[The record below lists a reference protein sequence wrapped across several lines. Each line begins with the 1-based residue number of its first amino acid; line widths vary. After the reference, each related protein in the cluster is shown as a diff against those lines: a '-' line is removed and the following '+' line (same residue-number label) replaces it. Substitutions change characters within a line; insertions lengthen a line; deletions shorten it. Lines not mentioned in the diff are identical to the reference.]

1 MEGTKGMKPIFAQDS
16 RDSSAVVTS
25 GVADL
30 MTSLALIFI
39 LLLVAY
45 VTRVQDGNADPVR
58 NHATPTDVAPSSDPR
73 RPSLEARR
81 PSVHTITVPDAAI
94 TFEFGKSALLPTAE
108 TFLSQTMP
116 HYASIACGRGGQEV
130 EAFVIEGY
138 TDDLGDD
145 LRNLRL
151 SQERSFAVLAKS
163 LVVVRDK
170 LPWAYECFLQKA
182 TANGRG
188 KQNLLRDD
196 AGQLDRDKSRRVIF
210 KIHMRPA

>member
-1 MEGTKGMKPIFAQDS
+1 MKSIFAQDS
-16 RDSSAVVTS
+16 RDGSTVVTS

-30 MTSLALIFI
+30 MTSLAVIFI

-45 VTRVQDGNADPVR
+45 VARVQNGNAGSAKSPAV
-58 NHATPTDVAPSSDPR
+58 PTDMTPSSDLHHPPR
-73 RPSLEARR
+73 EAKR

-94 TFEFGKSALLPTAE
+94 NFEFGKSTLLPSAE
-108 TFLSQTMP
+108 LFLFETMP
-116 HYASIACGRGGQEV
+116 HYASITCGPGGQRV

-145 LRNLRL
+145 IRNLRL

-163 LVVVRDK
+163 LEVIREN

-188 KQNLLRDD
+188 KQDLLRND
-196 AGQLDRDKSRRVIF
+196 AGHLDRDKSRRVIF
-210 KIHMRPA
+210 KIHLRPT

>member
-1 MEGTKGMKPIFAQDS
+1 MKSIFAQDS

-25 GVADL
+25 GIADL
-30 MTSLALIFI
+30 MTSLAVIFI

-45 VTRVQDGNADPVR
+45 VTRVQDRSADPVGS
-58 NHATPTDVAPSSDPR
+58 HATATDMTPSLDTRHPPLEAKRPSSQ
-73 RPSLEARR
+73 
-81 PSVHTITVPDAAI
+81 TIMVSDAAI
-94 TFEFGKSALLPTAE
+94 NFEFGKSTLLPTAE
-108 TFLSQTMP
+108 TFLSAVMP
-116 HYASIACGRGGQEV
+116 HYASLICKPGEQDV

-145 LRNLRL
+145 IRNLRL

-163 LVVVRDK
+163 LEVIREK

-188 KQNLLRDD
+188 KQDLLRND
-196 AGQLDRDKSRRVIF
+196 AGHPDRDKSRRVIF

>member
-1 MEGTKGMKPIFAQDS
+1 MKPVFGQNS
-16 RDSSAVVTS
+16 RESSAVVMS

-30 MTSLALIFI
+30 MTSLAVIFI

-45 VTRVQDGNADPVR
+45 VTRVQDGNANPAKSRAIPVDM
-58 NHATPTDVAPSSDPR
+58 TPKPDSPHP
-73 RPSLEARR
+73 PLEAKR

-94 TFEFGKSALLPTAE
+94 NFEFGKSALLPTAE
-108 TFLSQTMP
+108 TFLSEAMP
-116 HYASIACGRGGQEV
+116 HYASMTCGSGEQEV

-145 LRNLRL
+145 IRNLRL

-163 LVVVRDK
+163 LEVIREK
-170 LPWAYECFLQKA
+170 LPWAYECFLHKA

-188 KQNLLRDD
+188 KQHLLRND
-196 AGQLDRDKSRRVIF
+196 AGYTDRDKSRRVVF
-210 KIHMRPA
+210 KIHMRPG

>member
-1 MEGTKGMKPIFAQDS
+1 MKSIFAQDS
-16 RDSSAVVTS
+16 RDGSAVVTS

-30 MTSLALIFI
+30 MTSLAVIFI

-45 VTRVQDGNADPVR
+45 VTRVQDKHADPARDRV
-58 NHATPTDVAPSSDPR
+58 TPTDMAPSVGPR
-73 RPSLEARR
+73 QPPLEDKR
-81 PSVHTITVPDAAI
+81 PSVHAIMVPDAAVN
-94 TFEFGKSALLPTAE
+94 FEFGKSTLLPAAE
-108 TFLSQTMP
+108 TFLSEAMP
-116 HYASIACGRGGQEV
+116 HYAAIACGPTEQEV

-145 LRNLRL
+145 IRNLKL

-163 LVVVRDK
+163 LEVIREK

-188 KQNLLRDD
+188 KQDLLRND
-196 AGQLDRDKSRRVIF
+196 AGHPDRDKSRRVIF

>member
-1 MEGTKGMKPIFAQDS
+1 MKSTFTQDS

-30 MTSLALIFI
+30 MTSLAVIFI

-45 VTRVQDGNADPVR
+45 VTRVPDGNANPPGGR
-58 NHATPTDVAPSSDPR
+58 ATPTDMTPR
-73 RPSLEARR
+73 LDSRHPPLEAKR

-94 TFEFGKSALLPTAE
+94 NFEFGKSTLLPTAE
-108 TFLSQTMP
+108 TFLSEAMP
-116 HYASIACGRGGQEV
+116 HYASLICKPGEQEV

-145 LRNLRL
+145 IRNLKL

-163 LVVVRDK
+163 LEVIREE

-188 KQNLLRDD
+188 RQDLLRND
-196 AGQLDRDKSRRVIF
+196 AGHPDRDKSRRVVF
-210 KIHMRPA
+210 KIYMRPA

>member
-1 MEGTKGMKPIFAQDS
+1 MKSRFAQDS
-16 RDSSAVVTS
+16 RDSSAVVMS

-30 MTSLALIFI
+30 MTSLAVIFI

-45 VTRVQDGNADPVR
+45 MTRVEDGRANPAKNRVAQTDIASQR
-58 NHATPTDVAPSSDPR
+58 DSIRPT
-73 RPSLEARR
+73 LES
-81 PSVHTITVPDAAI
+81 PKPNVQTITLPDAAI
-94 TFEFGKSALLPTAE
+94 NFEFGKSTLLPAAE
-108 TFLSQTMP
+108 IFLSEAMP
-116 HYASIACGRGGQEV
+116 HYAALTCKPGEQDV

-151 SQERSFAVLAKS
+151 SQDRSFAVLAKS
-163 LVVVRDK
+163 LEVIREK

-182 TANGRG
+182 TATGRG
-188 KQNLLRDD
+188 KQDLLRND
-196 AGQLDRDKSRRVIF
+196 AGQPAREKSRRVMF

>member
-1 MEGTKGMKPIFAQDS
+1 
-16 RDSSAVVTS
+16 
-25 GVADL
+25 
-30 MTSLALIFI
+30 MTSLAVIFI

-45 VTRVQDGNADPVR
+45 VTRVEDGNANPAGSR
-58 NHATPTDVAPSSDPR
+58 ATPTDMTLKPDR
-73 RPSLEARR
+73 RQPSLEAAR
-81 PSVHTITVPDAAI
+81 PSVHAITVPEAAI
-94 TFEFGKSALLPTAE
+94 NFEFGKSALLPPAE
-108 TFLSQTMP
+108 TFLSETMP
-116 HYASIACGRGGQEV
+116 HYASLICKPGEQEV

-145 LRNLRL
+145 IRNLKL

-163 LVVVRDK
+163 LEVIREK

-188 KQNLLRDD
+188 KQDLLRNN
-196 AGQLDRDKSRRVIF
+196 AGQPDRDKSRRVIF

>member
-1 MEGTKGMKPIFAQDS
+1 MFAQDS
-16 RDSSAVVTS
+16 RDGSAVVTS

-30 MTSLALIFI
+30 MTSLAVIFI

-45 VTRVQDGNADPVR
+45 MTRVEGGNADPAKSR
-58 NHATPTDVAPSSDPR
+58 GTSADITPR
-73 RPSLEARR
+73 RDPIHPPLEATR
-81 PSVHTITVPDAAI
+81 PNIHTITVPDTAI
-94 TFEFGKSALLPTAE
+94 NFEFGKSTLLPAAD
-108 TFLSQTMP
+108 TFLSEAMP
-116 HYASIACGRGGQEV
+116 HYASLICTPGEQEV

-145 LRNLRL
+145 IRNLRL

-163 LVVVRDK
+163 LEVIREK

-188 KQNLLRDD
+188 KQNLLRND
-196 AGQLDRDKSRRVIF
+196 AGQPDRDKSRRVIF
-210 KIHMRPA
+210 KIHMRPT

>member
-1 MEGTKGMKPIFAQDS
+1 MKSIFVQDT
-16 RDSSAVVTS
+16 RDSSTVVTS

-30 MTSLALIFI
+30 MTSLAVIFI

-45 VTRVQDGNADPVR
+45 VTRVDDRKTNPDNSR
-58 NHATPTDVAPSSDPR
+58 ATPMDTTASLDPR
-73 RPSLEARR
+73 YPLTEAKS
-81 PSVHTITVPDAAI
+81 PNIHMITVPDTAI
-94 TFEFGKSALLPTAE
+94 NFEFGKSSLLPTAE
-108 TFLSQTMP
+108 TFLSEAMP
-116 HYASIACGRGGQEV
+116 QYASLTCGSGGQEV

-145 LRNLRL
+145 IRNLRL

-163 LVVVRDK
+163 LEVIREK

-188 KQNLLRDD
+188 KQNLLRNA
-196 AGQLDRDKSRRVIF
+196 AGQPAREKSRRVIF
-210 KIHMRPA
+210 KIHMRPV

>member
-1 MEGTKGMKPIFAQDS
+1 MKSRFAQDS
-16 RDSSAVVTS
+16 RDGSAVVTS

-30 MTSLALIFI
+30 MTSLAVIFI

-45 VTRVQDGNADPVR
+45 MTRVEDGNANPVKSR
-58 NHATPTDVAPSSDPR
+58 VTPTDIAPKLDPVHL
-73 RPSLEARR
+73 PLEAKR
-81 PSVHTITVPDAAI
+81 PSVHTISVPDTAI
-94 TFEFGKSALLPTAE
+94 NFEFGKSTLLPMAE
-108 TFLSQTMP
+108 TFLSETMP
-116 HYASIACGRGGQEV
+116 QYASLVCKPGEQEV

-145 LRNLRL
+145 IRNLRL

-163 LVVVRDK
+163 LEVIREK

-188 KQNLLRDD
+188 RQDLLRDEV
-196 AGQLDRDKSRRVIF
+196 GQPAREKSRRVMF
-210 KIHMRPA
+210 KVHMRS

>member
-1 MEGTKGMKPIFAQDS
+1 MKSSFSQDS
-16 RDSSAVVTS
+16 QDGSAAVTS

-30 MTSLALIFI
+30 MTSLAVIFI

-45 VTRVQDGNADPVR
+45 VTRVEDRQAHPAKNRDIPMSATLRLDPLP
-58 NHATPTDVAPSSDPR
+58 PTQEDTQ
-73 RPSLEARR
+73 
-81 PSVHTITVPDAAI
+81 PSVHTIIVPDAAI
-94 TFEFGKSALLPTAE
+94 NFEFGKSTLLPSAE
-108 TFLSQTMP
+108 TFLFETMP
-116 HYASIACGRGGQEV
+116 HYASMSCGPEGQGV

-151 SQERSFAVLAKS
+151 SQDRSFAVLAKS
-163 LVVVRDK
+163 LDVIRER

-188 KQNLLRDD
+188 RQDLLRND
-196 AGQLDRDKSRRVIF
+196 AGQPDRDKSRRVVF

>member
-1 MEGTKGMKPIFAQDS
+1 MKPIFAQDTP
-16 RDSSAVVTS
+16 DSSTVVTS

-30 MTSLALIFI
+30 MTSLAVIFI

-45 VTRVQDGNADPVR
+45 VTRVEDRHADEAGSR
-58 NHATPTDVAPSSDPR
+58 ATTTDVTVNLAPR
-73 RPSLEARR
+73 HPSLETKTPAVR
-81 PSVHTITVPDAAI
+81 TITVPDTEI
-94 TFEFGKSALLPTAE
+94 NFEFGKSTLLPAAE
-108 TFLSQTMP
+108 TFLSEAMP
-116 HYASIACGRGGQEV
+116 DYAALICKPGEQEV

-145 LRNLRL
+145 IRNLRL

-163 LVVVRDK
+163 LAVIREK

-188 KQNLLRDD
+188 KQNLLRDG
-196 AGQLDRDKSRRVIF
+196 AGYLDREKSRRVIF
-210 KIHMRPA
+210 KIQMRPM

>member
-1 MEGTKGMKPIFAQDS
+1 MKSIFAQDS
-16 RDSSAVVTS
+16 RDSSSVVTS

-30 MTSLALIFI
+30 MTSLAVIFI

-45 VTRVQDGNADPVR
+45 VTRVKDGNVDPTKSR
-58 NHATPTDVAPSSDPR
+58 ATPTDMMSRLDQ
-73 RPSLEARR
+73 RPPPLEVKS

-94 TFEFGKSALLPTAE
+94 NFEFGKSALLPTAE
-108 TFLSQTMP
+108 TFLSETMP
-116 HYASIACGRGGQEV
+116 HYASITCQPGGQEV

-145 LRNLRL
+145 IRNLRL

-163 LVVVRDK
+163 LEVIREK

-188 KQNLLRDD
+188 RQDLLRND
-196 AGQLDRDKSRRVIF
+196 AGQPAREKSRRVIF
-210 KIHMRPA
+210 KIHMRPM

>member
-1 MEGTKGMKPIFAQDS
+1 MKSSFAQDS
-16 RDSSAVVTS
+16 RDSAAVVTS
-25 GVADL
+25 GIADL
-30 MTSLALIFI
+30 MTSLAVIFI

-45 VTRVQDGNADPVR
+45 VTRVQDRNADPVGS
-58 NHATPTDVAPSSDPR
+58 HATATDMTPRLDPR
-73 RPSLEARR
+73 RPPLEAKR
-81 PSVHTITVPDAAI
+81 PSVQTIMVPDAAI
-94 TFEFGKSALLPTAE
+94 NFEFGKSTLLPTAE
-108 TFLSQTMP
+108 TFLSAAMP
-116 HYASIACGRGGQEV
+116 HYASLICKPGEQDV

-145 LRNLRL
+145 IRNLRL

-163 LVVVRDK
+163 LEVIREK

-188 KQNLLRDD
+188 KQDLLRND
-196 AGQLDRDKSRRVIF
+196 AGHPDRDKSRRVIF

>member
-1 MEGTKGMKPIFAQDS
+1 MKSTFTQDS

-30 MTSLALIFI
+30 MTSLAVIFI

-45 VTRVQDGNADPVR
+45 VTRVPDGNANPPGGR
-58 NHATPTDVAPSSDPR
+58 ATPPDMTPR
-73 RPSLEARR
+73 LDSPHPPLEAKR

-94 TFEFGKSALLPTAE
+94 NFEFGKSTLLPTAE
-108 TFLSQTMP
+108 TFLSEAMP
-116 HYASIACGRGGQEV
+116 HYASLICKPGVQEV

-145 LRNLRL
+145 IRNLRL

-163 LVVVRDK
+163 LEVIREE

-188 KQNLLRDD
+188 RQDLLRND
-196 AGQLDRDKSRRVIF
+196 AGHPDRDKSRRVVF
-210 KIHMRPA
+210 KIYMRPA